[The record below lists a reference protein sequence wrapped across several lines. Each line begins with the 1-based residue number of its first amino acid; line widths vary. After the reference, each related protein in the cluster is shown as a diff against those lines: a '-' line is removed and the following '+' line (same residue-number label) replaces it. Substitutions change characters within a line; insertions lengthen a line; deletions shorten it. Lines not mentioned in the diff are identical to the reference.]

1 MYAIIKTGGKQLK
14 VSEGDVVSI
23 ERLKDA
29 KKTVTFTPIFVS
41 DADGNVITDTSKLK
55 GAKVKANIL
64 GEERGPKLDI
74 FKYKNKTGY
83 RRRMGHRQT
92 YTNIEVTGISLGAKK
107 KAAKAKAK
115 TAPAESEEA

>member
-14 VSEGDVVSI
+14 VSEGDVVSV

-41 DADGNVITDTSKLK
+41 DDGGNVITDPKTLK
-55 GAKVKANIL
+55 AAKVKANVL
-64 GEERGPKLDI
+64 GEERGQKLDI

-92 YTNIEVTGISLGAKK
+92 YTSLEVTGISLGAKK
-107 KAAKAKAK
+107 PAKAKPEKAAA
-115 TAPAESEEA
+115 TSEEA